1 MLSMLST
8 LPPVPAPL
16 ARLAAKLPA
25 YPGSWLFAAG
35 LNRFLRHH
43 FPEDTLEAME
53 DKVVCIHVR
62 DAEVAFDV
70 QWQGQRFQAVAPGAD
85 VALTISATVADF
97 WCLLQRH
104 EDPDTLFFNRRL
116 TMKGDTELGLWIKNS
131 LDAIDLS
138 DVLPGGFVARSPGHA
153 GKR

>member
-1 MLSMLST
+1 MLST
-8 LPPVPAPL
+8 LPPIPAPV
-16 ARLAAKLPA
+16 ARLAARLPA

-35 LNRFLRHH
+35 LNRLLRPYL
-43 FPEDTLEAME
+43 PEDTLQAIEGR
-53 DKVVCIHVR
+53 VVRIHLR
-62 DAEVAFDV
+62 DAAVAFDV
-70 QWQGQRFQAVAPGAD
+70 QWQGRRFQAVAPGAE
-85 VALTISATVADF
+85 VALTISATVADY

-138 DVLPGGFVARSPGHA
+138 DVVFNRFLVRQRSTPPTQ
-153 GKR
+153 